1 MNAEEEVSGREYD
14 IVVFGS
20 TGYTG
25 QFVNEELYRL
35 QTDGGRALRWAAA
48 GRSQSKLEAGLK
60 GEKSTPLLCIQILKV
75 LCVLWIVQSL
85 G

>member
-1 MNAEEEVSGREYD
+1 MNEEVNDREYD

-35 QTDGGRALRWAAA
+35 QTEGGKALKWAAA
-48 GRSQSKLEAGLK
+48 GRTRAKIEACLK
-60 GEKSTPLLCIQILKV
+60 GEKPTPPGISMSCILY
-75 LCVLWIVQSL
+75 CRLWDRRY
-85 G
+85 